1 MSERGDSYLFP
12 GGMRLVFVELP
23 QDNGGA
29 RLVMDWFVPAGAALV
44 QTNHVHAG
52 PAGAVVERF
61 ELMAGSAE
69 CRIAGRTHR
78 AEAPHVF
85 DIPSEA
91 AHVHPR
97 NIGPGEMLVRQSVL
111 PPEPDLRVTS
121 GGLRFF
127 ETTAALA
134 QRGKL
139 NRKGEIADP
148 LQSLLTLNDTLMD
161 PTWLP
166 GLPRPLQRAL
176 FRGGAAL
183 ARMLG
188 YQAHLVPAKEA
199 GRLAQS

>member
-1 MSERGDSYLFP
+1 MTEKGDSYFFP

-23 QDNGGA
+23 KDNGGA
-29 RLVMDWFVPAGAALV
+29 RLVMDWFVPAGEALV
-44 QTNHVHAG
+44 QTRHVHSG

-61 ELMAGSAE
+61 ELIAGSAE
-69 CRIAGRTHR
+69 CEIGGRRHR
-78 AEAPHVF
+78 ADAPHVF
-85 DIPSEA
+85 DVPSEA
-91 AHVHPR
+91 THVHPR
-97 NIGPGEMLVRQSVL
+97 NTGTGEMHVRQSVL

-166 GLPRPLQRAL
+166 GLPRPLQRAM
-176 FRGGAAL
+176 FSAGAAL

-188 YQAHLVPAKEA
+188 YKAHHVPTK
-199 GRLAQS
+199 Q